1 MAALSAG
8 TSKTKPAEWGRATL
22 TLRVVPPSSDAEKAS
37 IEARLLD
44 ALRGLLGETSII
56 VTGWMTVF
64 EYVDESGR
72 PRLAAFASDMPTWR
86 LAGMNDT
93 GYQMLVEEAEYE
105 DED

>member
-22 TLRVVPPSSDAEKAS
+22 TLGVVPPPTDPSKAPV
-37 IEARLLD
+37 EAALLN
-44 ALRGLLGETSII
+44 ALRGLLGESSII

-64 EYVDESGR
+64 EYIDETGR

-86 LAGMNDT
+86 LAGMSDT

-105 DED
+105 EEE